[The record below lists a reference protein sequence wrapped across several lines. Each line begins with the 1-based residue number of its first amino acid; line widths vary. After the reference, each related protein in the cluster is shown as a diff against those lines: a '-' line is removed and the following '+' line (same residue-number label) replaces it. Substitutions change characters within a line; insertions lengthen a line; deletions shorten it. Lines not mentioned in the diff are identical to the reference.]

1 MEKIRF
7 YTTDSNNYW
16 KQCKYCGAF
25 CQLVIDNKPTGRST
39 VHYGDCAV
47 FAYEQLLIT
56 LTESHKVNTSLQFN
70 PIELK

>member
-25 CQLVIDNKPTGRST
+25 CQLVIDGKPTNRT
-39 VHYGDCAV
+39 MNHYGDCAV
-47 FAYEQLLIT
+47 FAYENLL
-56 LTESHKVNTSLQFN
+56 SLQRVN
-70 PIELK
+70 PEVIITTVSK

>member
-25 CQLVIDNKPTGRST
+25 CQLVIDGKPTNRT
-39 VHYGDCAV
+39 MNHHGDCAV
-47 FAYEQLLIT
+47 LAYENLLD
-56 LTESHKVNTSLQFN
+56 EVSSLRS
-70 PIELK
+70 PIELTK

>member
-25 CQLVIDNKPTGRST
+25 CQMVIDNKPTNRIMN
-39 VHYGDCAV
+39 HHGDCAV
-47 FAYEQLLIT
+47 LAYEILLHEIVKGVNGA
-56 LTESHKVNTSLQFN
+56 SHMENR
-70 PIELK
+70 